1 METCT
6 LIVKSQGDEVA
17 RIEYEAPENLAEA
30 LEVDGEQIIFAL
42 YSKARKTNAMNAAR
56 AEATGT
62 GGTGIRALMAAL
74 KERPD
79 VLERLRKELDADLD
93 AGEGDQR
100 FSDVDG

>member
-1 METCT
+1 
-6 LIVKSQGDEVA
+6 
-17 RIEYEAPENLAEA
+17 
-30 LEVDGEQIIFAL
+30 
-42 YSKARKTNAMNAAR
+42 
-56 AEATGT
+56 
-62 GGTGIRALMAAL
+62 LMAAL